1 MTNRYY
7 NRLENGP
14 IDDIEAAI
22 WSGDTFYNREN
33 IAAFREQMARWERGL
48 KEAEDIVTEMEKEN
62 AKTY

>member
-22 WSGDTFYNREN
+22 WSGDTFYNRAN
-33 IAAFREQMARWERGL
+33 IAAFRDMMARWERGL
-48 KEAEDIVTEMEKEN
+48 KEAEDIVTEMEKE
-62 AKTY
+62 K